1 MNLSKH
7 VAGIVLLVAIAGP
20 AALPATTASAA
31 TGPKGT
37 YMLLADGSV
46 HKNEPLP
53 TSGFYVLGKKQRY
66 GFVPSGNVQGSGVL
80 ASDGQAGWLELTD
93 GAFYADDSG
102 RTPQAPYVRG
112 RKGEDGVFRPDD
124 QKVVY

>member
-1 MNLSKH
+1 MDLSKR
-7 VAGIVLLVAIAGP
+7 VAGIVLLVAMAGLAVLAGAP
-20 AALPATTASAA
+20 ASAA
-31 TGPKGT
+31 TDKAT
-37 YMLLADGSV
+37 YILLADGSV

-53 TSGFYVLGKKQRY
+53 TSGFFVVGKKLRS
-66 GFVPSGNVQGSGVL
+66 GFAPSGAVQGSGVL
-80 ASDGQAGWLELTD
+80 ASDGQAGWMELTD

>member
-1 MNLSKH
+1 M
-7 VAGIVLLVAIAGP
+7 LLVVAAGFFTATEAG
-20 AALPATTASAA
+20 AAD
-31 TGPKGT
+31 GPKGT

-53 TSGFYVLGKKQRY
+53 TSGFFVIGKKQRS
-66 GFVPSGNVQGSGVL
+66 GFVPSGAVQGSGVL

-102 RTPQAPYVRG
+102 RPPQAPYVRG
-112 RKGEDGVFRPDD
+112 RKGDDGVFRPDD